1 MFWYT
6 PSIKHINSFSEL
18 GVVDNVYVNSAEPE
32 PDAVNKSVVKT
43 EPEPPD
49 IVTLSLLASVVITI
63 PAPASNVNVS
73 FSCSATTLDCPLTA
87 IVPNESPPPPILPH
101 APAAYPS
108 NSDVVVLY
116 LNCPKAAVGL
126 CAVVPFGTL
135 IASVLEPTSKL
146 TPGEVVPIPSFPS
159 SDLNTWIVPAE
170 LENCS
175 PYVDVDWYQFDNTLS
190 LVLILPFT
198 SNASTGLVVP
208 IPTRLVDAST

>member
-1 MFWYT
+1 M
-6 PSIKHINSFSEL
+6 SSFSEL

-49 IVTLSLLASVVITI
+49 IVTVSEPAAVVNTI
-63 PAPASNVNVS
+63 PAPATSVNVS
-73 FSCSATTLDCPLTA
+73 FSWSATTLDCPLTA

-135 IASVLEPTSKL
+135 IASVLEPTSKD
-146 TPGEVVPIPSFPS
+146 TAGDVVPIPNCHELSILIFSVPS
-159 SDLNTWIVPAE
+159 VLK
-170 LENCS
+170 
-175 PYVDVDWYQFDNTLS
+175 
-190 LVLILPFT
+190 LIL
-198 SNASTGLVVP
+198 
-208 IPTRLVDAST
+208 VDD